1 MTDTREEFGRLL
13 SLYDGVLI
21 AAAAVVFAVVLF
33 ALVRYR
39 RREGR
44 VSSGRSDAPVVES
57 LYALT
62 LALVAAVLVAF
73 TFRAEER
80 VTRVVGDPGLR
91 IDVTAFKWQWRFA
104 YPGKGV
110 RPVVG
115 SEGAPARL
123 VVPADTTIRFTLT
136 SRDVIHSFWVPE
148 TRFKRDAFPKRTT
161 QFDLVFSERGAFTGR
176 CAEFCGLRHAD
187 MTFTVEVLSP
197 ASFRSWLAQRRM
209 RSRAQARGA
218 GQP

>member
-1 MTDTREEFGRLL
+1 MTDTRDEFGRLL

-57 LYALT
+57 LYALA

-80 VTRVVGDPGLR
+80 VTRVVDDPGLR
-91 IDVTAFKWQWRFA
+91 IDVTAFKWQWRFTYA
-104 YPGKGV
+104 GKDV

-136 SRDVIHSFWVPE
+136 SRDVIHSFWIPE
-148 TRFKRDAFPKRTT
+148 TRFKRDAFPMRTT
-161 QFDLVFSERGAFTGR
+161 QFDLVFSERGTFTGR

-187 MTFTVEVLSP
+187 MTFAVVVLSP
-197 ASFRSWLAQRRM
+197 ASFRSWLAR
-209 RSRAQARGA
+209 RSRAQARTTGE
-218 GQP
+218 P